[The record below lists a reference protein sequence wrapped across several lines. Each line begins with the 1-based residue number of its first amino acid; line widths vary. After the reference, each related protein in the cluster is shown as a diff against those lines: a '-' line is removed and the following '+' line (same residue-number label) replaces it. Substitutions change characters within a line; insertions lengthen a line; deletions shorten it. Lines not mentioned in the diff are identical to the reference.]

1 MEWGAGKH
9 LIWVSI
15 SKSCVVCNM
24 THICVLFVL
33 AVYFYCWTV
42 CCVPCVGPGPC
53 RADWFLHLMGDRWS
67 SGQPSTELLHT
78 FHLSVVLLPSS
89 LVQPS
94 STETCWE
101 GCCVYASDCARLP
114 SLFLFLHLRFFLSFS
129 KSLLSCPVTHWLH
142 LDSLHEEDQAWG
154 TTVLP

>member
-42 CCVPCVGPGPC
+42 CCVPCVGWLILAPHG
-53 RADWFLHLMGDRWS
+53 RSMEFRTAVHRTSF
-67 SGQPSTELLHT
+67 HT

-114 SLFLFLHLRFFLSFS
+114 SLFLFLHLRFFLSSS

-142 LDSLHEEDQAWG
+142 LDSLREEDQAWG